1 MKHRLQNVK
10 AVTVGTHPERCVPF
24 HAQAEKFY
32 VHVTNLGEGVTWQG
46 TDMSGPGGG
55 HKVTLLRDFIKK
67 LPDDFILLFTDC
79 YDILYNDTLSSIGN
93 KFRKL
98 GHKVIFAAERD
109 IWPDSSIANS
119 FPATNSPYKYLNS
132 GVFIGEVG
140 ELKRMLNDSIANNAD
155 DQLYYQHLFLSD
167 KFDVVLDTNC
177 HIFQCHEP
185 DIKIVDEGVLYNPY
199 TKSYPSIYHGNG
211 GEEAKQTFDKIKE
224 LL

>member
-1 MKHRLQNVK
+1 MKHRVHNLK
-10 AVTVGTHPERCVPF
+10 AVTVGTHPERCAPF
-24 HAQAEKFY
+24 DAQAEKFY
-32 VHVTNLGEGVTWQG
+32 VRVTNLGEGVTWHG

-55 HKVTLLRDFIKK
+55 HKVNLLREFIKN

-93 KFRKL
+93 KFKNM
-98 GHKVIFAAERD
+98 GHKAVFAAERY
-109 IWPDSSIANS
+109 IWPDTSLADK
-119 FPATNSPYKYLNS
+119 FPKTNSPYKYLNS
-132 GVFIGEVG
+132 GVFIAEVG
-140 ELKRMLNDSIANNAD
+140 ELKRMLNDPIANNAD

-167 KFDVVLDTNC
+167 KFDMVLDTNC

-185 DIKIVDEGVLYNPY
+185 DIKIVDEGILYNPH

-211 GEEAKQTFDKIKE
+211 GDEAKQKFDTLKE